1 MIGPMLFE
9 AMQALSSNRLRTFLT
24 TLGMVIGVAA
34 VIIMLAVGS
43 GAQKSVQDSI
53 ASMGSNL
60 FIVLAGS
67 PSTSGVRGGGG
78 SGSTLTLGDAD
89 AIAELP
95 SVKAVAPQAF
105 GNAQI
110 VYGSY
115 NTNTQVFGTTDDYL
129 EVREWPLA
137 SGAMFGDSDV
147 RSAGRVAVLG
157 QTVAQTLFGPED
169 PVGRTIRIN
178 GSPYL
183 VSGLLARKGQSL
195 DGRDQDDTVLVPVTA
210 AQRKLFGSRFHGT
223 LRMIMV
229 QSVSE
234 DLMARTEL
242 EINALLNERHGIRA
256 GQESDFT
263 VRNLT
268 AVAETAA
275 STARIMS
282 LLLGAIASISLVV
295 GGIGIMNIMLV
306 SVTERTREIGI
317 RVAIGAQP
325 RDVLL
330 QFLLESILLALL
342 GGLVGALI
350 GVGGSLL
357 VQHLA
362 QIPILISTS
371 AIVLAFVVSAS
382 VGVFFGW
389 YPARKAARL
398 EPIEALRYH

>member
-1 MIGPMLFE
+1 MIGPMLAE
-9 AMQALSSNRLRTFLT
+9 AVQALSSNRLRTFLT

-67 PSTSGVRGGGG
+67 ASTSGVRLGGGNA
-78 SGSTLTLGDAD
+78 STLTLGDAE
-89 AIAELP
+89 AISELG
-95 SVKAVAPQAF
+95 SVNAVAPQVS
-105 GNAQI
+105 GNAQV

-115 NTNTQVFGTTDDYL
+115 NWGTQVFGTTDDYL
-129 EVREWPLA
+129 VVREWPMD

-157 QTVAQTLFGPED
+157 QTVAGQLFGSED
-169 PVGRTIRIN
+169 AVGKTIRIN

-183 VSGLLARKGQSL
+183 VTGVLGRKGQSL
-195 DGRDQDDTVLVPVTA
+195 DGRDQDDTVLIPVTA
-210 AQRKLFGSRFHGT
+210 AQRKLFGSRFQGT

-234 DLMARTEL
+234 GAMPQTEL
-242 EINALLNERHGIRA
+242 EINSLLNERHGIRA
-256 GQESDFT
+256 GQEPDFN

-275 STARIMS
+275 STARVMS

-342 GGLVGALI
+342 GGTVGVLI
-350 GVGGSLL
+350 GVGGTLI
-357 VQHLA
+357 VERFA
-362 QIPILISTS
+362 EVPVLISST
-371 AIVLAFVVSAS
+371 AIMLAFAVSAS

>member
-1 MIGPMLFE
+1 MIGPMLAE
-9 AMQALSSNRLRTFLT
+9 AVQALSSNRLRTFLT

-67 PSTSGVRGGGG
+67 ASTSGVRLGGGNA
-78 SGSTLTLGDAD
+78 STLTMGDAE
-89 AIAELP
+89 AITELG
-95 SVKAVAPQAF
+95 SVNAVAPQVS
-105 GNAQI
+105 GNAQV

-115 NTNTQVFGTTDDYL
+115 NWGTQVFGTTDDYL
-129 EVREWPLA
+129 VVREWPMDA
-137 SGAMFGDSDV
+137 GAMFGDSDV

-157 QTVAQTLFGPED
+157 QTVAGQLFGSED
-169 PVGRTIRIN
+169 AVGKTIRIN

-183 VSGLLARKGQSL
+183 VTGVLARKGQSL

-210 AQRKLFGSRFHGT
+210 AQRKLFGSRFQGT

-234 DLMARTEL
+234 AAMPQTEL
-242 EINALLNERHGIRA
+242 EINSLLNERHGIRA
-256 GQESDFT
+256 GQDPDFN

-275 STARIMS
+275 STARVMS

-342 GGLVGALI
+342 GGTVGVLI
-350 GVGGSLL
+350 GVGGTLI
-357 VQHLA
+357 VERFA
-362 QIPILISTS
+362 DVPVLISST
-371 AIVLAFVVSAS
+371 AIVLAFAVSAS

>member
-1 MIGPMLFE
+1 MIGAMFAE
-9 AMQALSSNRLRTFLT
+9 ALQALGANRLRTFLT

-34 VIIMLAVGS
+34 VIVMLAVGS
-43 GAQKSVQDSI
+43 GAQKAVQDSI
-53 ASMGSNL
+53 ESMGSNL

-67 PSTSGVRGGGG
+67 PSTAGVRGGGG
-78 SGSTLTLGDAD
+78 SASTLTLGDAE

-95 SVKAVAPQAF
+95 SVRAVAPQAF
-105 GNAQI
+105 GSAQI

-129 EVREWPLA
+129 EVREWPMA
-137 SGAMFGDSDV
+137 AGAMFGDSDV

-183 VSGLLARKGQSL
+183 VSGVLAPKGQSL

-210 AQRKLFGSRFHGT
+210 AQRKLFGSRFHGS

-229 QSVSE
+229 QSLSE
-234 DLMARTEL
+234 DLMPRTEL
-242 EINALLNERHGIRA
+242 EINALLEERHGTRP
-256 GQESDFT
+256 GQEPDFT

-275 STARIMS
+275 SMARIMS

-357 VQHLA
+357 VQRLA
-362 QIPILISTS
+362 EIPVLISPS
-371 AIVLAFVVSAS
+371 SILLAFLVSAS

-389 YPARKAARL
+389 YPARKAAAL
-398 EPIEALRYH
+398 TPIEALRHH

>member
-1 MIGPMLFE
+1 MIGAMLAE
-9 AMQALSSNRLRTFLT
+9 ALQSLASNRLRTFLT

-34 VIIMLAVGS
+34 VIVMLAVGS
-43 GAQKSVQDSI
+43 GAQRTVNAQI

-67 PSTSGVRGGGG
+67 ASSAGVRLGGGNA
-78 SGSTLTLGDAD
+78 STLTLGDAD

-95 SVKAVAPQAF
+95 SVKAVAPQVS
-105 GNAQI
+105 GGAQL
-110 VYGSY
+110 VYAGY
-115 NTNTQVFGTTDDYL
+115 NWGTQVFGTTADYL
-129 EVREWPLA
+129 EVRDWPLA
-137 SGAMFGDSDV
+137 AGVMFGDSDV

-157 QTVAQTLFGPED
+157 QTVATQLFGAED
-169 PVGRTIRIN
+169 PVGRAVRIN
-178 GSPYL
+178 GSPYQVL
-183 VSGLLARKGQSL
+183 GVLAQKGQSL

-210 AQRKLFGSRFHGT
+210 AQRKLFGSRFQGT

-234 DLMARTEL
+234 DAMPRTEL
-242 EINALLNERHGIRA
+242 EINALLSQRHGIRA
-256 GQESDFT
+256 GQEPDFN

-275 STARIMS
+275 ATARVMS

-317 RVAIGAQP
+317 RVAIGAKP

-330 QFLLESILLALL
+330 QFLLESVLLALI
-342 GGLVGALI
+342 GGTVGVLL
-350 GVGGSLL
+350 GVGGSLI
-357 VQHLA
+357 VERLA
-362 QIPILISTS
+362 DTAVDISSTS
-371 AIVLAFVVSAS
+371 IIVAFAVSGS

-389 YPARKAARL
+389 YPARKAAAL
-398 EPIEALRYH
+398 TPIEALRHH

>member
-1 MIGPMLFE
+1 MIGPMLAE
-9 AMQALSSNRLRTFLT
+9 AVQALNSNRMRTFLT

-43 GAQKSVQDSI
+43 GAQKAVRDSI
-53 ASMGSNL
+53 ESMGSNL

-67 PSTSGVRGGGG
+67 ASTSGVRLGGGQA
-78 SGSTLTLGDAD
+78 STLTLGDAQ

-95 SVKAVAPQAF
+95 SIKAVAPQVS
-105 GNAQI
+105 GGAQL

-115 NTNTQVFGTTDDYL
+115 NWGTQVFGTTDGYL
-129 EVREWPLA
+129 EVREWPLE
-137 SGAMFGDSDV
+137 SGVMFGDSDV

-157 QTVAQTLFGPED
+157 QTVAGQLFGAED
-169 PVGRTIRIN
+169 PVDKTIRIN

-183 VSGLLARKGQSL
+183 VTGVLTRKGQSL

-210 AQRKLFGSRFHGT
+210 AQRKLFGSRFHGS

-229 QSVSE
+229 QAVSE
-234 DLMARTEL
+234 GAMPQAEL
-242 EINALLNERHGIRA
+242 EINSLLNERHGIRP
-256 GQESDFT
+256 GQEADFN
-263 VRNLT
+263 VRTLT

-275 STARIMS
+275 SMARVMS

-342 GGLVGALI
+342 GGLVGVLI
-350 GVGGSLL
+350 GVGGSLA
-357 VQHLA
+357 VERLA
-362 QIPILISTS
+362 GIPVLPSST
-371 AIVLAFVVSAS
+371 AVLLAFAVSAA

-398 EPIEALRYH
+398 QPIEALRYH

>member
-1 MIGPMLFE
+1 MIGPMLAE
-9 AMQALSSNRLRTFLT
+9 AVQALGANRLRTFLT

-34 VIIMLAVGS
+34 VIVMLAVGS
-43 GAQKSVQDSI
+43 GAQKSVRDSI
-53 ASMGSNL
+53 ESMGSNL

-67 PSTSGVRGGGG
+67 PSTAGVRGGGG
-78 SGSTLTLGDAD
+78 SASTLTLGDAE

-95 SVKAVAPQAF
+95 SVRAVAPQAF
-105 GNAQI
+105 GTAQV

-129 EVREWPLA
+129 EVREWPMA

-183 VSGLLARKGQSL
+183 VAGLLARKGQSL
-195 DGRDQDDTVLVPVTA
+195 DGRDQDDTILVPVTA

-234 DLMARTEL
+234 DLMPRTEL
-242 EINALLNERHGIRA
+242 EINALLNERHGIRP
-256 GQESDFT
+256 GQEPDFT

-357 VQHLA
+357 VERLA

-371 AIVLAFVVSAS
+371 AILMAFAVSAS

>member
-1 MIGPMLFE
+1 MIGPMLAE

-78 SGSTLTLGDAD
+78 SGSTLTLADAD
-89 AIAELP
+89 AITELP

-129 EVREWPLA
+129 EVREWPLE

-147 RSAGRVAVLG
+147 RSAGRVAVIG
-157 QTVAQTLFGPED
+157 QTVAQTLFANED

-183 VSGLLARKGQSL
+183 VTGLLARKGQSL

-210 AQRKLFGSRFHGT
+210 AQRKLFGSRFQGT

-229 QSVSE
+229 QSLSE
-234 DLMARTEL
+234 DLMTRTEL

-256 GQESDFT
+256 GQDPDFT

-350 GVGGSLL
+350 GVVGSLL
-357 VQHLA
+357 IERFA
-362 QIPILISTS
+362 EIPILISTS

>member
-1 MIGPMLFE
+1 
-9 AMQALSSNRLRTFLT
+9 
-24 TLGMVIGVAA
+24 MVIGVAA

-78 SGSTLTLGDAD
+78 SGSTLTLADAD

-147 RSAGRVAVLG
+147 RSAGRVAVIG
-157 QTVAQTLFGPED
+157 QTVAQTLFANED

-183 VSGLLARKGQSL
+183 VTGLLARKGQSL

-234 DLMARTEL
+234 DLMTRTEV
-242 EINALLNERHGIRA
+242 EINALLNERHAIRA

-350 GVGGSLL
+350 GVTGSLL
-357 VQHLA
+357 VERFA
-362 QIPILISTS
+362 EIPILISTS
-371 AIVLAFVVSAS
+371 AIGLAFVVSAS